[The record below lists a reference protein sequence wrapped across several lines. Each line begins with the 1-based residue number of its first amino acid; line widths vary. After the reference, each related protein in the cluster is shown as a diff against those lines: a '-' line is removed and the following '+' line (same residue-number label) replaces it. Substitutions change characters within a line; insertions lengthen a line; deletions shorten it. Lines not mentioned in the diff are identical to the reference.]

1 MVSKL
6 KSEEQFIFSTDIGFM
21 QVSMQ
26 TVTGYDVEDLVRDR
40 AVSQARAV
48 QMLNLGK
55 SVDPAKRL
63 GSRTVATTWLNNEE
77 ELLS

>member
-26 TVTGYDVEDLVRDR
+26 TVTGYDVEDIVRDR
-40 AVSQARAV
+40 AISQARAI

-63 GSRTVATTWLNNEE
+63 GSRTIATTWLNNEE